1 MRNPAVAPSHL
12 PSSPRESVIIV
23 RMTTGRRVLLM
34 LGCSRA
40 SERGLLRGIVRY
52 SRFHEPWIFYREPP
66 FYRQPPY
73 HRLPKHARPP
83 ASLRERGI
91 DGIVAFAANR
101 TQMEAFL
108 PPDFPCVIL
117 PIEEKIP
124 GRCSIVEESYA
135 VGRMAAEH
143 FLDRGFTR
151 FAFCGFDHMYWSRV
165 RQEGFVRRLAE
176 AGYAVHLYERFGVGP
191 RKRGTPNDAEQ
202 LRGSSQGTWDV
213 GRDEPRNRRMSPRP
227 WEAEQALVA
236 QWLRSLPKPI
246 GLMVCNDDR
255 AQQVLEANKAAGARV
270 PDEIAILGVDD
281 DEMICELTH
290 PPLSSIVL
298 NVEEAGYEAAAQLDR
313 QMKGK
318 EPSLQEVHLRPTYV
332 HTRQSTDVL
341 AVEDPLV
348 AQAIRFIRIHAGEV
362 LSVDDVVGA
371 ASTSRRLL
379 ERHFRQAVGL
389 SIYREIQRARIERAC
404 RMLAETNWSL
414 GEVAARCGFSSSV
427 HFSVA
432 FKRQM
437 NLTPEQHRRRTARP
451 RPEEGEW
458 KTENEGQRM
467 EDRGQKTEGGRPRLV
482 ADRAPRSGELYV
494 AKSKDK
500 DAKSNSLGARCGRK

>member
-1 MRNPAVAPSHL
+1 
-12 PSSPRESVIIV
+12 
-23 RMTTGRRVLLM
+23 MTASRQVLLM

-52 SRFHEPWIFYREPP
+52 SRFHDPWIFYWEPP
-66 FYRQPPY
+66 FYRKPPY
-73 HRLPKHARPP
+73 HSLPKHPRTP
-83 ASLRERGI
+83 ASVAGILPAIRGRDALDTRGI
-91 DGIVAFAANR
+91 DGIVAFAASR
-101 TQMEAFL
+101 AQIEAFL
-108 PPDFPCVIL
+108 PPDFPSVIL

-124 GRCSIVEESYA
+124 GRCSIVEEA
-135 VGRMAAEH
+135 CTVGRMAAEH

-165 RQEGFVRRLAE
+165 RQEGFVQRIAE
-176 AGYAVHLYERFGVGP
+176 AGFTVHLYEP
-191 RKRGTPNDAEQ
+191 
-202 LRGSSQGTWDV
+202 
-213 GRDEPRNRRMSPRP
+213 GRHCGLMIADCGLAAGDDSNPQSEIRNPKSRLAAGLQPAPSGRVP
-227 WEAEQALVA
+227 WEAEQAFVA
-236 QWLRSLPKPI
+236 EWLRSLPKPI
-246 GLMVCNDDR
+246 GLMACNDDR

-270 PDEIAILGVDD
+270 PEEIAILGVDD

-290 PPLSSIVL
+290 PPMSSIVL

-318 EPSLQEVHLRPTYV
+318 KPSINEIYLRPTHV

-341 AVEDPLV
+341 AVEDPVV
-348 AQAIRFIRIHAGEV
+348 AEALRFIRTHAGDV
-362 LSVDDVVGA
+362 LSVRDVVEA

-389 SIYREIQRARIERAC
+389 SIYHEIQRAHIERAC

-414 GEVAARCGFSSSV
+414 ADVATRCGFANAV

-437 NLTPEQHRRRTARP
+437 KLTPEQHRRRTARP
-451 RPEEGEW
+451 RPEDGSRR
-458 KTENEGQRM
+458 TEDGQ
-467 EDRGQKTEGGRPRLV
+467 
-482 ADRAPRSGELYV
+482 
-494 AKSKDK
+494 
-500 DAKSNSLGARCGRK
+500 CRKIEIQRREIE